1 MQKVLFKNGGKVTY
15 AEQESMEYK
24 ATIKNDF
31 DNGYDDRIN
40 NKPLMS
46 GLKSTEY
53 LKGYDFASSLKGK

>member
-1 MQKVLFKNGGKVTY
+1 VTY

-31 DNGYDDRIN
+31 DKGYDDRIS

-46 GLKSTEY
+46 GFKSTEY
-53 LKGYDFASSLKGK
+53 LKGYDFANRIKGK